1 LGLTGTV
8 YVLNI
13 LYDTEVRETRV
24 YWFRERAEARVLA
37 WSMEYFKWLQPPY
50 GETNQQKL
58 EELEQLLLHLTGG
71 LWRFSI
77 TECQITDW

>member
-24 YWFRERAEARVLA
+24 FWFREGAEARVIA
-37 WSMEYFKWLQPPY
+37 WAMEQFKWLQPPY
-50 GETNQQKL
+50 GDTNKAKL
-58 EELEQLLLHLTGG
+58 EELEQLLVHLHDA
-71 LWRFSI
+71 WRFSI
-77 TECQITDW
+77 TECQIEDW